1 MNKAFQIQIFGR
13 VQGVGFRYFTQRK
26 AQETNVKGF
35 VKNRPDGSVFI
46 EAEGKTQ
53 NLEVFIN
60 WVKKGPSWAMVTQY
74 NISELP
80 LAGYE
85 NFSIR

>member
-60 WVKKGPSWAMVTQY
+60 WVKKGPSRAMVTQY